1 MPIILKT
8 FDGGTCVAIKKE
20 NIIIVNE
27 KLESMFLKLA
37 ERRHENLEMMIE
49 DLFFKGLG
57 IQIHQKISEDKIE
70 SGEYIFVDNYFYLS
84 QDVLE
89 SIEDLE

>member
-1 MPIILKT
+1 
-8 FDGGTCVAIKKE
+8 
-20 NIIIVNE
+20 
-27 KLESMFLKLA
+27 MFLKLA
-37 ERRHENLEMMIE
+37 EKRHENLEMMIE
-49 DLFFKGLG
+49 DLFFRGLG
-57 IQIHQKISEDKIE
+57 IQIHQQVSDEKIE

>member
-1 MPIILKT
+1 M
-8 FDGGTCVAIKKE
+8 AIKKE
-20 NIIIVNE
+20 NIIIINE

-37 ERRHENLEMMIE
+37 EKRHENLEMMIE
-49 DLFFKGLG
+49 DLFFRGLG
-57 IQIHQKISEDKIE
+57 IQIHQQVSDEKIE

>member
-1 MPIILKT
+1 
-8 FDGGTCVAIKKE
+8 VAIKKE
-20 NIIIVNE
+20 NIIIINE

-37 ERRHENLEMMIE
+37 EKRHENLEMMIE
-49 DLFFKGLG
+49 DLFFRGLG
-57 IQIHQKISEDKIE
+57 IQIHQQVSDEKIE

>member
-1 MPIILKT
+1 M
-8 FDGGTCVAIKKE
+8 AIKKE
-20 NIIIVNE
+20 NIIIINE

-37 ERRHENLEMMIE
+37 EKRHENLEMMIE

-57 IQIHQKISEDKIE
+57 IQIHQQVSDEKIE

>member
-1 MPIILKT
+1 M
-8 FDGGTCVAIKKE
+8 AIKKE
-20 NIIIVNE
+20 NIIINNE

-37 ERRHENLEMMIE
+37 EKRHENLEMMIE
-49 DLFFKGLG
+49 DLFFRGLG
-57 IQIHQKISEDKIE
+57 IQIHQQISDDKIE

-89 SIEDLE
+89 SIQDLE